1 MNENA
6 AKPSFAAIDLGS
18 NSFHMVVAEPEGDS
32 IRLIDSLRESVR
44 LGSGLDDK
52 KRLTPET
59 MERSLDTLRLF
70 AERLREVPLKNFRVV
85 GTNTLRRAKNAED
98 FMDEAFS
105 ILGKDVEI
113 ISGREEARL
122 IYAAVAHTHPDPEH
136 KRLVCDIGGG
146 STELIVGHGLKPRL
160 MESVNMGCVS
170 VMNDYFASG
179 KITAKAFSKAITYA
193 ELELQPLKQAY
204 RNSEWETAIG
214 CSGTIKATSRM
225 LTELGISDGVIT
237 RKGLKSLRETLINV
251 GNIQELEFESIS
263 QDRTQVIVGG
273 IAVLSAVLRSLKID
287 CMNVSQVALRE
298 GLIFDMI
305 GKHEHTDIQQE
316 TLSTLNRRFSI
327 DEAQAQRV
335 ETTALKLFSHVQ
347 DDWGLDVEDDCG
359 LLCWATRLH
368 EIGMG
373 VAHSQYHK
381 HGAYIVEH
389 CDLFGFSKAE
399 QNALSLMVRFHRRKI
414 DLEAFDGLPK
424 LARKRLLKLTALLRL
439 AALLHRGR
447 HDDDLERVKLHVDGN
462 TLTFSL
468 ADDWVEE
475 MPLTHAELE
484 SEAARLELI
493 NITLQTQLHLTV

>member
-1 MNENA
+1 MNEHA

-32 IRLIDSLRESVR
+32 IRLIDSLREGVR
-44 LGSGLDDK
+44 LGSGLDEQ
-52 KRLTPET
+52 KRLKPET
-59 MERSLDTLRLF
+59 MERSLDALRLF
-70 AERLREVPLKNFRVV
+70 AQRLRDVPLRNFRVV
-85 GTNTLRRAKNAED
+85 GTNTLRRAKNADE
-98 FMDEAFS
+98 FMEEAFS

-113 ISGREEARL
+113 ISGREEARI

-170 VMNDYFASG
+170 VMNEFFASG
-179 KITAKAFSKAITYA
+179 KISNKAFSKAITHA

-204 RNSEWETAIG
+204 RDSDWDTAIG

-225 LTELGISDGVIT
+225 LAELGISDGAIT
-237 RKGLKSLRETLINV
+237 RKGLRQLRETLADV
-251 GNIQELEFESIS
+251 GNIQALEFESIS

-273 IAVLSAVLRSLKID
+273 IAVLSAVIRSLKID
-287 CMNVSQVALRE
+287 CMDVSQVALRE

-305 GKHEHTDIQQE
+305 GKREHTDIQQE

-335 ETTALKLFSHVQ
+335 ETTAMKLFDHVKS
-347 DDWGLDVEDDCG
+347 DWDLHEEEDCG

-381 HGAYIVEH
+381 HGAYIVQH

-414 DLEAFDGLPK
+414 DLTAFEGLPK
-424 LARKRLLKLTALLRL
+424 PARKRLLKLTALLRL

-447 HDDDLERVKLHVDGN
+447 HDDDLDRVKLHVDGN
-462 TLTFSL
+462 TLTFAL

-484 SEAARLELI
+484 SEAARLDLI
-493 NITLQTQLHLTV
+493 NVTLRTQLHLSS

>member
-1 MNENA
+1 MTEA
-6 AKPSFAAIDLGS
+6 TAKPSFAAIDLGS

-32 IRLIDSLRESVR
+32 IRLIDSLREGVR
-44 LGSGLDDK
+44 LGSGLDNK

-70 AERLREVPLKNFRVV
+70 AERLRDVPLQNFRVV
-85 GTNTLRRAKNAED
+85 GTNTLRRAKNADE
-98 FMDEAFS
+98 FMDEALN

-122 IYAAVAHTHPDPEH
+122 IYAAVAHTQPDPDH
-136 KRLVCDIGGG
+136 TRLVCDIGGG

-170 VMNDYFASG
+170 VMNDFFTSG
-179 KITAKAFSKAITYA
+179 KITNKAFSKAITYA

-204 RNSEWETAIG
+204 RNSQWETAIG

-225 LTELGISDGVIT
+225 LAELGISDGIIT
-237 RKGLKSLRETLINV
+237 PKGLRQLRENLVATGTIDTLT
-251 GNIQELEFESIS
+251 FESIS
-263 QDRTQVIVGG
+263 QSRTQVIAGG
-273 IAVLSAVLRSLKID
+273 VAVLTAVMRSMKID
-287 CMNVSQVALRE
+287 AMDVSQVALRE
-298 GLIFDMI
+298 GLIFDML

-316 TLSTLNRRFSI
+316 TFSTLYRRFSI
-327 DEAQAQRV
+327 DEAQAERV
-335 ETTALKLFSHVQ
+335 ETTAMRLFDHVK
-347 DDWGLDVEDDCG
+347 DDWELNDEADRG
-359 LLCWATRLH
+359 LLCWAARLH

-381 HGAYIVEH
+381 HGAYIVQH

-414 DLEAFDGLPK
+414 CLEAFDGLPNK
-424 LARKRLLKLTALLRL
+424 AKKRLMKLTVLLRL

-447 HDDDLERVKLHVDGN
+447 HDDDLQRITLYVDGN
-462 TLTFSL
+462 TLTFAL
-468 ADDWVEE
+468 DDDWVEE

-484 SEAARLELI
+484 SEAPRLELI
-493 NITLQTQLHLTV
+493 GITLRTQLHLRS

>member
-1 MNENA
+1 MNEQI

-32 IRLIDSLRESVR
+32 IRIIDSLREGVR
-44 LGSGLDDK
+44 LGSGLDNK

-59 MERSLDTLRLF
+59 MERSLDALRFF
-70 AERLREVPLKNFRVV
+70 AERLRDVPAKNFRVV
-85 GTNTLRRAKNAED
+85 GTNTLRRAKNAD
-98 FMDEAFS
+98 AFMEEALS
-105 ILGKDVEI
+105 ILGKEVEI

-146 STELIVGHGLKPRL
+146 STELIVGHGLKPLL

-170 VMNDYFASG
+170 VMNNFFSSG

-193 ELELQPLKQAY
+193 ELELQPLKQIY
-204 RNSEWETAIG
+204 RKSEWETAIG

-225 LTELGISDGVIT
+225 LAELGISDGVIT
-237 RKGLKSLRETLINV
+237 RKGLRQLREALV
-251 GNIQELEFESIS
+251 ESGNINSLAFDSIS
-263 QDRTQVIVGG
+263 QDRTQVIAGG
-273 IAVLSAVLRSLKID
+273 IAVLSAVLRSMKID
-287 CMNVSQVALRE
+287 AMTVSQVALRE
-298 GLIFDMI
+298 GLIFDML
-305 GKHEHTDIQQE
+305 GKREHTDIQQE
-316 TLSTLNRRFSI
+316 TFSTLYRRFSI
-327 DEAQAQRV
+327 DEAQVQRV
-335 ETTALKLFSHVQ
+335 QTTAMKLFNYVKDEWELEQ
-347 DDWGLDVEDDCG
+347 EEDSS
-359 LLCWATRLH
+359 LLCWATQLH

-381 HGAYIVEH
+381 HGAYIVQH

-424 LARKRLLKLTALLRL
+424 RARKRLLKLTALLRL

-447 HDDDLERVKLHVDGN
+447 HDDDLERVNLHVDGN
-462 TLTFSL
+462 TLTFAL

-484 SEAARLELI
+484 SEAARLEPI
-493 NITLQTQLHLTV
+493 NITLKTQLHQSN